1 MDILREINNIVSYD
15 WGFVKNVETGER
27 YVAVMNKD
35 GNIGVC
41 AIIGNEINNINVQ
54 QPDLENISDR
64 IFLTAYYNSVF
75 NVANENYK
83 TGDIVENID
92 FAKYKNI
99 VMIGYFF
106 PIVERLQKLNI
117 EVSVFDLRNQ
127 EVTIPMEKQ
136 KEYLQGADAV
146 ILTAT
151 SIFNNTFYEI
161 VSNTKAD
168 VFILGPSSIL
178 SKFFFNF
185 NNVKAIF
192 GSIFDANDNRILKAV
207 KDGMG
212 TRQFLKYG
220 QKVVLHRGL

>member
-1 MDILREINNIVSYD
+1 MDIIREINNLVPYD
-15 WGFVKNVETGER
+15 LEFVKKVEKGQR

-41 AIIGNEINNINVQ
+41 ALIGNEINNINVQ
-54 QPDLENISDR
+54 QPDFDKISDR
-64 IFLTAYYNSVF
+64 IFLTAYYNSLF
-75 NVANENYK
+75 NVANKNYK

-99 VMIGYFF
+99 VMIGYFL
-106 PIVERLQKLNI
+106 PIVERLAKLNI
-117 EVSVFDLRNQ
+117 KVSVFDLRNQ
-127 EVTIPMEKQ
+127 EITITMEKQ
-136 KEYLQGADAV
+136 KKYLQNADAV

-185 NNVKAIF
+185 SNVKAIF

-207 KDGMG
+207 KAGMG

-220 QKVVLHRGL
+220 QKVVLYRD